1 MKIGMPLQADPT
13 IIYILKQI
21 HGQDFVVKRVLYK
34 DLKIQSPY
42 NTYLHRGVPP
52 SLIAMPD
59 ISAIDAVLNYERHN
73 YIYMCVDV
81 ERFGYH
87 AFASTQKQHGRNAKK
102 YQRWLNKQG
111 IKR

>member
-1 MKIGMPLQADPT
+1 MPLQADPT

-21 HGQDFVVKRVLYK
+21 HGEDFVVRRVLLK
-34 DLKIQSPY
+34 DLKIKSPY
-42 NTYLHRGVPP
+42 NTYLNRGVPP

-81 ERFGYH
+81 DNIGYH
-87 AFASTQKQHGRNAKK
+87 AFASSSKQHARNASK
-102 YQRWLNKQG
+102 YHRWLNKQG
-111 IKR
+111 IRR